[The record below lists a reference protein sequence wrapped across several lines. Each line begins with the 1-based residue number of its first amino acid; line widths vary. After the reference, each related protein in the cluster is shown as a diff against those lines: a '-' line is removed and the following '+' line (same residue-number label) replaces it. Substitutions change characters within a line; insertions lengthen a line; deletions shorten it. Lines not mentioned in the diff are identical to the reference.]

1 MKSDVGPAAYI
12 PLWIVLHKDLPHGA
26 KVLWALLH
34 GAWTDRDGVGNP
46 PRSQLA
52 HDLNVSVPTVDR
64 YLRLLVDA
72 KAISVIPR
80 KGSMNTYSVHLSR
93 VITGDEGGVI
103 TGDDPHADNYPT
115 DSELRAEGQKKKK
128 KTVRSTE
135 NSKVL
140 VLKRFDQFW
149 SKYPRKLRIVAA
161 KRKLAK
167 LGIEENTD
175 LWVKVISGLE
185 RSKRA
190 WEAEGQELRYIPHAV
205 TWLHQ
210 ARWEDECDEAVSPPV
225 SKATRS
231 LAKTTELFLDRY
243 GSKK

>member
-64 YLRLLVDA
+64 YLRLLV
-72 KAISVIPR
+72 
-80 KGSMNTYSVHLSR
+80 
-93 VITGDEGGVI
+93 
-103 TGDDPHADNYPT
+103 
-115 DSELRAEGQKKKK
+115 
-128 KTVRSTE
+128 
-135 NSKVL
+135 
-140 VLKRFDQFW
+140 LKRFDQFW
-149 SKYPRKLRIVAA
+149 SKYPRKLRKVAA
-161 KRKLAK
+161 KRKWAK